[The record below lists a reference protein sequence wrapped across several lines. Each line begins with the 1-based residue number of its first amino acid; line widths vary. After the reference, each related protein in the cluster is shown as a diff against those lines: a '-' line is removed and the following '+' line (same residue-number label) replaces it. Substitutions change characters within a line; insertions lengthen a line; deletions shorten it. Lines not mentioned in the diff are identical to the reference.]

1 MITAGTRVTAR
12 NAPRIQSLNKGQ
24 SASGDISNRWPPAR
38 PLRLLAP
45 VLVRI
50 GVSGHGQTLVQ
61 TFVYLIAPNRFG
73 SDAVIDLGGLPATSS
88 RPLLRLNSA
97 TIGRIAGLYTKIQ
110 DIAPMWL
117 FCNQ

>member
-1 MITAGTRVTAR
+1 MITAGTRATTR
-12 NAPRIQSLNKGQ
+12 NAARIQSLNKGQ
-24 SASGDISNRWPPAR
+24 SPPGDMLNRWPPAR
-38 PLRLLAP
+38 PLLPPVP
-45 VLVRI
+45 VLLRV
-50 GVSGHGQTLVQ
+50 GVSARCQTLLH
-61 TFVYLIAPNRFG
+61 TFVNLIAPNRFG